1 MTLPRRWLADLDD
14 PLPQLIADHPD
25 LPHEDDLLVLS
36 QRAALVHWPTIEKAA
51 GRISVVLRRAG
62 SEDEDEWRD
71 HLAMSSHLIA
81 ASGRNIRLF
90 ALSDDA
96 VEALGAEMQQPVA
109 VLPAL
114 PRRYAGARHL
124 TLSRDDGIV
133 KIGWNGTQV
142 RPARQY
148 NLARLRRRALIGADG
163 GDPDLSDLAAFA
175 NGSSE
180 MRVVPATRQPVVVV
194 VVPNGVGLGHVTRML
209 AVARHL
215 RAERG
220 ARVVF
225 WSFSRAVGIIS
236 HYGFET
242 VLRHTARHTGADAD
256 DWQAWET
263 EEFAAL
269 LADLQPDLVIQ
280 DSHALAL
287 FILDALARP
296 GTGAARIALVRRGM
310 WQPHH
315 LSAEALASEE
325 LVDLVLEPG
334 DLAASADRGVT
345 RGRARRT
352 GTFATFTGSAP
363 VTLTRPDE
371 ILDPR
376 RARKALGLGR
386 GRHCL
391 VSLGGDMLGDRSLF
405 LRHLA
410 DAAETSRV
418 KLVWAHSPLASPDP
432 EILADPRIATLSVYP
447 LAPYIAAFDGI
458 VSAAGYNS
466 FHEYMQ
472 LFEGP
477 VLLVPKLHSALD
489 DQPMRAS
496 YAASRGWAET
506 LPPGESEYAT
516 ITAFLADLR
525 AGKRPGLRSVWRD
538 GAAEIA
544 RTLNR
549 LIEDGDTTT

>member
-1 MTLPRRWLADLDD
+1 MTPPRRWLATLDD

-25 LPHEDDLLVLS
+25 LPEPDGLLVLS
-36 QRAALVHWPTIEKAA
+36 QAAALVHWPTIEKVPE
-51 GRISVVLRRAG
+51 RISIVLRRAG
-62 SEDEDEWRD
+62 PEDGDEWRD
-71 HLAMSSHLIA
+71 HLAMLDHLIA
-81 ASGRNIRLF
+81 ASGRDIRLF
-90 ALSDDA
+90 ALSEDA
-96 VEALGAEMQQPVA
+96 AVVLAAEFQQPVR

-124 TLSRDDGIV
+124 TLLRDDGIV
-133 KIGWNGTQV
+133 KIGRDGSNA

-148 NLARLRRRALIGADG
+148 NLARLRRRAVIGANDR
-163 GDPDLSDLAAFA
+163 DLDLSDLADFA
-175 NGSSE
+175 NGTSE
-180 MRVVPATRQPVVVV
+180 RRVAPGTQQPVVLV
-194 VVPNGVGLGHVTRML
+194 VVPNGVGLGHVMRML

-236 HYGFET
+236 HHGFEA

-263 EEFAAL
+263 EEFAAFL
-269 LADLQPDLVIQ
+269 TDLKPDLVIQ
-280 DSHALAL
+280 DSHTIAP

-345 RGRARRT
+345 RGRARQT
-352 GTFATFTGSAP
+352 GTFATFAVSAP

-410 DAAETSRV
+410 DAAEAARV
-418 KLVWAHSPLASPDP
+418 KLVWAHSPLSSPDS
-432 EILADPRIATLSVYP
+432 EILVNPRIATLSVYP

-472 LFEGP
+472 LYEGP

-489 DQPMRAS
+489 DQPMRAG

-506 LPPGESEYAT
+506 VPPGESEYAT
-516 ITAFLADLR
+516 IAVFLADLR
-525 AGKRPGLRSVWRD
+525 AGKRPGLRSAWRD

-544 RTLNR
+544 RILNG
-549 LIEDGDTTT
+549 LIEDGGTTA